1 MIDKDKSID
10 FDGAAIKEKYIS
22 ITPIHYRLTN
32 ESFLNDLK
40 NQYSDE

>member
-1 MIDKDKSID
+1 MTDEDKSIE
-10 FDGAAIKEKYIS
+10 FDGAAIKQNYVS
-22 ITPIHYRLTN
+22 ITPIHYKLTY